1 MYSLYVDGEFY
12 AEATDLPTL
21 YPYIYGLTEHSE
33 IEIRGLSFDDMF
45 AIAKGVKGE

>member
-33 IEIRGLSFDDMF
+33 LEIRGLSFDDMF
-45 AIAKGVKGE
+45 AIAKSMKGE